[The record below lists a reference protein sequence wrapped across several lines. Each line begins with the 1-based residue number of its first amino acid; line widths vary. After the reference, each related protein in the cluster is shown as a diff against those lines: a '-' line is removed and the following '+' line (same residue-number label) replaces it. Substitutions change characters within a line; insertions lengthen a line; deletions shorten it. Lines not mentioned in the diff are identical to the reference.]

1 MMDSK
6 LLSVGMYVR
15 CPFDKESKEF
25 PRVFITG
32 QITSIDTEEGI
43 VDVKFHDLTGL
54 RNYIENLPIE
64 CQVDIELIE
73 RCEIRIETEVKYVVP
88 GSLIIRGGHIIWK
101 ARELEEGYHVYYI
114 SDHNEPKKIHKVR
127 EDRINAALDTGVI
140 KPWQQMLNYEFQ
152 NPRWY
157 LKRTL
162 VSKFVSALANA
173 PQGFRELVGA
183 RAYLFPHQIDTIMR
197 ASKEEN
203 CRLMLADE
211 VGLGKTIEALII
223 ADTLQKS
230 KKYFKTLIIVPKALM
245 NQWKNE
251 FEIKLWIEVHI
262 YDGSYTNDY
271 NHIILPLEEISDP
284 VYSRVLAQRWDLLI
298 VDEVHNILG
307 MRDVYD
313 MIYLLSEKTE
323 HVLLLSATPI
333 TVRRVEYLNLLKLL
347 KPEQYGQM
355 SEETF
360 EELVARNNIIKENVC
375 RCREYLEE
383 FYQDGEEDTGYLED
397 IKEVLSEINEGTDD
411 QLLGRFIEK
420 IVPQDVEASLGFIH
434 KALTYIAEYY
444 QIDRDIIRHRRS
456 ELNQNFAQRKLIRCQ
471 YEMAD
476 STYDYYEYETYMELL
491 KCVEVLNSKGS
502 CYGNQIKEL
511 FNAMFSSPFALE
523 DVIYHYKLHE
533 VVDVKNLMSHLGY
546 FKKATEKAITGI
558 KEDIENVEILG
569 RFTLVANYID
579 QELYDKK
586 IVVFSKYTQ
595 TAEAM
600 YRLLSNLYEKMPIMR
615 FYKGLSHEELMENMN
630 TFQNDPRVSILV
642 CDYLAGEGRNLQG
655 ADCIVHVDL
664 PISPNDI
671 EQRIGRLDR
680 IGRKEDKDVVSIVFV
695 AEGTVE
701 DKLLRIWDEA
711 LNIFGE
717 SLSGLEIALKELQD
731 TILEYMCR
739 SEDIYFESFLEE
751 FKVKVNKLKEVLEEE
766 RYNDANRQLSK
777 RFQFLIEDLI
787 MQVDEGEGS
796 ALATV
801 MKSWGGMVGLKDE
814 KVYSENGHSL
824 IKYTRDSFS
833 QGSFKKA
840 WYIPPST
847 EEILKR
853 ANRAHQIQGT
863 FSRNQAIMNEN
874 IAFFAPGEPIFDSL
888 LKHGINSYQGTCC
901 AIQVGGNVDFTG
913 FIVNWKTS
921 FNMEPLLE
929 EGVDLSALSYI
940 KAYDINKVESEVFK
954 LAGEALSIEEIEA
967 YLNVPKGRYIH
978 LGQRHGE
985 PTSNIIKFMN
995 WYDEDGWGA
1004 RVRKAVKET
1013 KELARVRADERIE
1026 RCITAFKRNY
1036 AMEQKALYTAN
1047 AYYEKDIEIEDK
1059 KIIGNVL
1066 LKGIKNYKLE
1076 VDSIVFVKVVNENG
1090 Y

>member
-1 MMDSK
+1 MEHK
-6 LLSVGMYVR
+6 LVDIGMYVR
-15 CPFDKESKEF
+15 CPFDNESKEF

-32 QITSIDTEEGI
+32 QITFIDTEEGM
-43 VDVKFHDLTGL
+43 VGVKFHDLDGL
-54 RNYIENLPIE
+54 KRYIEDLPMECEVSIE
-64 CQVDIELIE
+64 SIE
-73 RCEIRIETEVKYVVP
+73 RCEIRVETEVKYVLP
-88 GSLIIRGGHIIWK
+88 GSLTIRMGHIIWK
-101 ARELEEGYHVYYI
+101 ARQLEEGYYVYYI
-114 SDHNEPKKIHKVR
+114 SDHNQPKNIHKVR

-162 VSKFVSALANA
+162 VSRFVSALANA
-173 PQGFRELVGA
+173 PQGFKELVGA

-197 ASKEEN
+197 ASKEEH

-230 KKYFKTLIIVPKALM
+230 KKHFKTLIIVPKALM

-251 FEIKLWIEVHI
+251 FEIKLWIEAHI
-262 YDGSYTNDY
+262 YDGSYANDY

-284 VYSRVLAQRWDLLI
+284 AYSRVLAQGWDLLI

-307 MRDVYD
+307 MGDVYN
-313 MIYLLSEKTE
+313 MIYSLSEKTE

-355 SEETF
+355 REETF
-360 EELVARNNIIKENVC
+360 EGLVERNKIIKENVC

-397 IKEVLSEINEGTDD
+397 VKEALTEINEETDD
-411 QLLGRFIEK
+411 QLLGLLIGKIESE
-420 IVPQDVEASLGFIH
+420 DVERSLDFIH

-456 ELNQNFAQRKLIRCQ
+456 ELNQNFAQRKLIKCK

-476 STYDYYEYETYMELL
+476 STRDYYEYETYMELL
-491 KCVEVLNSKGS
+491 GCIEALTAKGD
-502 CYGNQIKEL
+502 CYATQIKEL

-523 DVIYHYKLHE
+523 EVIYHYKLNE
-533 VVDVKNLMSHLGY
+533 AVDMKNLIKNLEH
-546 FKKATEKAITGI
+546 FKKATEKAIIGI
-558 KEDIENVEILG
+558 KEDVENLEILG

-579 QELYDKK
+579 QELYDQK
-586 IVVFSKYTQ
+586 IVVFSKYTK

-600 YRLLSNLYEKMPIMR
+600 YRLLSNLYKEMPIMR

-630 TFQNDPRVSILV
+630 AFQNDPGVNILV

-655 ADCIVHVDL
+655 ADCIVHIDL

-731 TILEYMCR
+731 TILEYMCH

-751 FKVKVNKLKEVLEEE
+751 FKTKVNKLKEALEEE
-766 RYNDANRQLSK
+766 RYNDANRQMSK
-777 RFQFLIEDLI
+777 RFQLLIEDLI

-814 KVYSENGHSL
+814 SVYSENGQSL
-824 IKYTRDSFS
+824 IKYTRNSFS
-833 QGSFKKA
+833 QGSFRKA

-853 ANRAHQIQGT
+853 ANKAHQIQGT

-888 LKHGINSYQGTCC
+888 LKHGMNSYQGTCC
-901 AIQVGGNVDFTG
+901 AIQVEGDVDFTG

-929 EGVDLSALSYI
+929 EGVNLSALSYI
-940 KAYDINKVESEVFK
+940 KAYDINKVESEVFR
-954 LAGEALSIEEIEA
+954 LAGEALNSEDIEA
-967 YLNVPKGRYIH
+967 YLDVPKGKYIH
-978 LGQRHGE
+978 LGQRHGGAIA
-985 PTSNIIKFMN
+985 NIIKFMN
-995 WYDEDGWGA
+995 WYDADSWKL
-1004 RVRKAVKET
+1004 RVKKAIKET
-1013 KELARVRADERIE
+1013 KQLARERADERIE

-1036 AMEQKALYTAN
+1036 AMEQKAIYTAN
-1047 AYYEKDIEIEDK
+1047 AYYEKEIGIEDK
-1059 KIIGNVL
+1059 KVIGNIL

-1076 VDSIVFVKVVNENG
+1076 VDSIVFVKVVNRNG